1 MEDNPKT
8 LPERKRNR
16 MDGYDYS
23 LCGAYFVTICLK
35 NRECF
40 LWKTVGADIIRPNNA
55 YELSEYGRIVEE
67 EIKRMDSI
75 YDSVSVGDYIVMPD
89 HIHLIIFISE
99 DIRRGD
105 LWSPENERN
114 DTAEAGDHRSP
125 LHLIKKPALSRIIQ
139 QFKGSVT
146 KQIGFPIWQKS
157 FHDHIIR
164 NEQDYNAIRRY
175 IYENPE
181 KYLYNEHSS

>member
-1 MEDNPKT
+1 
-8 LPERKRNR
+8 
-16 MDGYDYS
+16 
-23 LCGAYFVTICLK
+23 
-35 NRECF
+35 
-40 LWKTVGADIIRPNNA
+40 
-55 YELSEYGRIVEE
+55 
-67 EIKRMDSI
+67 
-75 YDSVSVGDYIVMPD
+75 
-89 HIHLIIFISE
+89 
-99 DIRRGD
+99 
-105 LWSPENERN
+105 ENERN

-125 LHLIKKPALSRIIQ
+125 LHLIKKPTLSRIIQ

>member
-8 LPERKRNR
+8 LSERKRNR

-67 EIKRMDSI
+67 EIKRIINEAINYSKEIKTDIFSLGNLVYKKDHKLWKSI
-75 YDSVSVGDYIVMPD
+75 KDNWDNELNNLEIEVTVN
-89 HIHLIIFISE
+89 L
-99 DIRRGD
+99 D
-105 LWSPENERN
+105 LK
-114 DTAEAGDHRSP
+114 T
-125 LHLIKKPALSRIIQ
+125 
-139 QFKGSVT
+139 KGS
-146 KQIGFPIWQKS
+146 I
-157 FHDHIIR
+157 DNIIEVR
-164 NEQDYNAIRRY
+164 
-175 IYENPE
+175 
-181 KYLYNEHSS
+181 